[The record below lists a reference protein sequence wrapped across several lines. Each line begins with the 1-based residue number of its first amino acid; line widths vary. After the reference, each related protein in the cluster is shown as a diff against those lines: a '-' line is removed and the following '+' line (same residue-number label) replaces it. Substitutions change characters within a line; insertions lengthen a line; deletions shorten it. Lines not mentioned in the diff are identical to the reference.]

1 MSRSIASSIRS
12 LAVAALTLAAV
23 TACENDG
30 PVQPAQHPEARISA
44 TDGAAAGIKNKPVFY
59 FNGIMFTGSHEE
71 GHGEIYSMNPDG
83 SGVFRLTNDSVMD
96 MMPDVSP
103 KGPAFVWVRFAP
115 GGLSSELYT
124 QNLDGSKRKRLTYL
138 NGVVLSPRYSHD
150 GTKIAFEMGTGVG
163 QVEIFT
169 MNSDGTGVAQITNS
183 GKRSQEPDWSPDDS
197 KIVYQSDDANGVP
210 AIWIMDASGS
220 NPKMLVSCAAPGCT
234 RPAWS
239 PVANEIAI
247 EHADGSGI
255 FVVDATTAA
264 TTGVI
269 PYSNWDVMPVWSKDG
284 KQIVFSSYRGG
295 NNTYDLFVTAP
306 LRRSDTALPTVA
318 RLTTF
323 DGNELWAAYSR

>member
-1 MSRSIASSIRS
+1 MSRTIAGSVRN
-12 LAVAALTLAAV
+12 LAVAALALVAV
-23 TACENDG
+23 TACQKDG
-30 PVQPAQHPEARISA
+30 PVEPAQHPEARVSA
-44 TDGAAAGIKNKPVFY
+44 TDGSGTAIKIKPVFY

-103 KGPAFVWVRFAP
+103 KGPSFVWVRFAP

-124 QNLDGSKRKRLTYL
+124 ENLDGSKRKRLTYL

-150 GTKIAFEMGTGVG
+150 GTKIAFEMGVGVG

-183 GKRSQEPDWSPDDS
+183 GKRSQEPDWSPDGS

-220 NPKMLVSCAAPGCT
+220 NPKMLVSCPAPGCT

-247 EHADGSGI
+247 EHVDGSGI

-264 TTGVI
+264 QTGYI
-269 PYSNWDVMPVWSKDG
+269 PSSNWDVMPVWSKDG
-284 KQIVFSSYRGG
+284 KKIIFSSYRGG
-295 NNTYDLFVTAP
+295 NNTYDLFATEPLRGGVTAP
-306 LRRSDTALPTVA
+306 PPVV